1 MTDPTTLAALWGE
14 AGLPAGEF
22 ARTADPRWLHDTLA
36 EYEEAV
42 RLGAGGVPSVR
53 VEGDDACVTGAYPI
67 DMYRRGARKRRG
79 D

>member
-1 MTDPTTLAALWGE
+1 M
-14 AGLPAGEF
+14 
-22 ARTADPRWLHDTLA
+22 
-36 EYEEAV
+36 

-67 DMYRRGARKRRG
+67 DMYRRWARKLLG